1 MFQKGDIIRW
11 FEVYSDVMVPKDSG
25 VGIIVDIIE
34 LSYVEKEYRSY
45 RVYRVKKKDYMSFN
59 KSNLEKLKGEQNEL
73 HTI

>member
-1 MFQKGDIIRW
+1 
-11 FEVYSDVMVPKDSG
+11 MVPKDSG